1 MSIYINKYI
10 HLYNAFKI
18 IIIINK
24 KKKKRIFI
32 LDSVDNLF
40 HD

>member
-18 IIIINK
+18 IIINK
-24 KKKKRIFI
+24 NKKKRIFI

>member
-18 IIIINK
+18 IIT

>member
-18 IIIINK
+18 IIINE
-24 KKKKRIFI
+24 KKKRIFI

>member
-18 IIIINK
+18 IIIN
-24 KKKKRIFI
+24 KKRIFI

-40 HD
+40 MIN